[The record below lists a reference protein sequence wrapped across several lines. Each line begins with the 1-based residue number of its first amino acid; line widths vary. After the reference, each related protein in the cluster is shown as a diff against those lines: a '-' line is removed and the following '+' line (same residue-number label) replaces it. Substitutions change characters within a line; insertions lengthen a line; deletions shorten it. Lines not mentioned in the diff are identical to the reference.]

1 MAYDKPD
8 RYGRM
13 LGLVMNSD
21 GKQINCEIIRAGA
34 AWVYVKYDI
43 DSELPAIEQE
53 ARQNKRGLWQQANVV
68 ATWELRHHK
77 KWRDSRASS
86 MMRSAKR
93 CFYFASYIMKFRG
106 QKANDL
112 HQKNYVQREQY
123 AACLLCHWPR
133 SD

>member
-112 HQKNYVQREQY
+112 HQKNYVQRAQY

>member
-1 MAYDKPD
+1 
-8 RYGRM
+8 M

-123 AACLLCHWPR
+123 AACLLCHRPR